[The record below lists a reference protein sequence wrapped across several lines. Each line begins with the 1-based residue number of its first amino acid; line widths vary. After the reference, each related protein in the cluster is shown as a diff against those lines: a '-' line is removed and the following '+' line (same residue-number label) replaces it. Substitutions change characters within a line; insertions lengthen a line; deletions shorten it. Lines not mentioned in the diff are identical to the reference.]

1 MEDGVQDLAGKRIIV
16 GGAATGIG
24 AGLALKLVKC
34 GARVIVGDVNEAG
47 LRELQPELEREAG
60 TAVPMVFDLAD
71 DESIARLVARCLE
84 EFGGIDGLAIP
95 GADTSRATMS
105 RDNTIFDM
113 DPKIWERTIRVNAI
127 GHGMLMK
134 AAIPHMIANGGG
146 SIVSVTSSASYLGM
160 KYVPAYASSKAA
172 LNALVRHVA
181 NVCGKDNIRCN
192 AVCPGRVVNDRK
204 DDVAREEVVNVPP
217 TNAFLRFGE
226 PKDVASVLAFLLSD
240 ESAWITGQVISTG
253 GAAFRE

>member
-1 MEDGVQDLAGKRIIV
+1 MEDLAGKRIII
-16 GGAATGIG
+16 GGGATGIG
-24 AGLALKLVKC
+24 AGLALRLAKS
-34 GARVIVGDVNEAG
+34 GARLIVGDVNEQG
-47 LRELQPELEREAG
+47 LEALQPELEREAG

-71 DESIARLVARCLE
+71 DASIERLVQRCVD
-84 EFGGIDGLAIP
+84 EFGGIDGVAIP
-95 GADTSRATMS
+95 GADTSRATMGA
-105 RDNTIFDM
+105 DNSIFDM
-113 DPKIWERTIRVNAI
+113 DPKIWERTTRINVI

-134 AAIPHMIANGGG
+134 AAIPHLIRSGGG

-181 NVCGKDNIRCN
+181 NICGKDNIRCN

-204 DDVAREEVVNVPP
+204 EDVARDEVVNVPP
-217 TNAFLRFGE
+217 TNAFLRFGT
-226 PKDVASVLAFLLSD
+226 PDDVAQILAFLLSD
-240 ESAWITGQVISTG
+240 ESAWITGQIISTG